1 MDYVD
6 FSKDRNVDKI
16 QEFGFKAV
24 GYVIAFG
31 FGFVFCML
39 AFGV

>member
-1 MDYVD
+1 MGYIN
-6 FSKDRNVDKI
+6 SKGKKMDKI
-16 QEFGFKAV
+16 QEFGYKAV

>member
-1 MDYVD
+1 MDKEFDV
-6 FSKDRNVDKI
+6 N
-16 QEFGFKAV
+16 EFGHKML

-39 AFGV
+39 VNGL

>member
-1 MDYVD
+1 MDKEFDVY
-6 FSKDRNVDKI
+6 
-16 QEFGFKAV
+16 EFGHKLV

-39 AFGV
+39 VNGL

>member
-1 MDYVD
+1 M
-6 FSKDRNVDKI
+6 NT
-16 QEFGFKAV
+16 EFGHKML

-39 AFGV
+39 VNGL